1 MRWVACQ
8 GRLPTRV
15 PHILHPAQLIECV
28 EGGIPLL
35 VEALPEDV
43 SPALEPL
50 LARVTHTRSGV
61 PYVRLG
67 DVDVAWHPS
76 FRLYLQTRLTNPN
89 YRPEVAAQAVVV
101 DFSVTR
107 DGLEDQARTCG
118 SGGGGGGGGG

>member
-1 MRWVACQ
+1 M
-8 GRLPTRV
+8 
-15 PHILHPAQLIECV
+15 
-28 EGGIPLL
+28 
-35 VEALPEDV
+35 EALPEDV

-118 SGGGGGGGGG
+118 SGGGGGGGGGEGEGGPLRPGPAKPPSMARPPLPSL